1 MHAEIVDLT
10 LRLDKAPPN
19 VRADDSEVM
28 HAHFV
33 SSVPA
38 IYVYTCVCDT
48 HARTNAHTHTHTHS
62 LTHSLT
68 HSHTQVA
75 WGHEKTDTTHCF
87 RTSLQEQLA
96 AHKKV
101 MPVGR
106 AYVCD
111 TYAILKRQM
120 CCMIA
125 ASVARVIR
133 AHAVLARSSSSAR
146 RMMYRC
152 VRVRRCARARGRGGR
167 EAGSERTSERM
178 CARALSHS
186 LSLSR
191 SQSFSCALSVRC

>member
-1 MHAEIVDLT
+1 MC
-10 LRLDKAPPN
+10 
-19 VRADDSEVM
+19 VR
-28 HAHFV
+28 
-33 SSVPA
+33 
-38 IYVYTCVCDT
+38 
-48 HARTNAHTHTHTHS
+48 HARTHKRTDTHTHT

-106 AYVCD
+106 AYLCD
-111 TYAILKRQM
+111 TYVILKRQM

-167 EAGSERTSERM
+167 EAGSERKSERVYV
-178 CARALSHS
+178 RALSHS
-186 LSLSR
+186 LSLWR
-191 SQSFSCALSVRC
+191 SQFFSRARCLSGAS